1 MCSKKITIIMKIL
14 KTFENFNSPSA
25 DEYIKSVLT
34 KFGLEYEE
42 IGAWHNGHDDA
53 GNLCIKAEFT
63 DDKHGMFYIFASH
76 PDKENATY
84 HIEFLVNGRI
94 EDEFSTTDLEGSIEK
109 CISEVR

>member
-1 MCSKKITIIMKIL
+1 MKIL
-14 KTFENFNSPSA
+14 KTFESFNSPSA

-42 IGAWHNGHDDA
+42 NVHDDA
-53 GNLCIKAEFT
+53 GNLCIKAESRLNDEDEVF
-63 DDKHGMFYIFASH
+63 DFIFYIFASH
-76 PDKENATY
+76 PDKESANY
-84 HIEFLVNGRI
+84 HITFLIDGRI

>member
-1 MCSKKITIIMKIL
+1 MKIL
-14 KTFENFNSPSA
+14 KTFENFKSSSA

-42 IGAWHNGHDDA
+42 DVHDDA

-63 DDKHGMFYIFASH
+63 DDKHGVFYIY

-94 EDEFSTTDLEGSIEK
+94 EDKFSTPDLESSIKSLIE
-109 CISEVR
+109 ELR